1 MSTTGMRQNK
11 NIHWP
16 KEIILRLRGQ
26 VPVKVIELCKR
37 EIILLKSAKLKGMS
51 SHPEN
56 MTAIDFKG
64 LTPMG
69 K

>member
-11 NIHWP
+11 NIHA
-16 KEIILRLRGQ
+16 KGNNIAFRGQ

-64 LTPMG
+64 RTPMG